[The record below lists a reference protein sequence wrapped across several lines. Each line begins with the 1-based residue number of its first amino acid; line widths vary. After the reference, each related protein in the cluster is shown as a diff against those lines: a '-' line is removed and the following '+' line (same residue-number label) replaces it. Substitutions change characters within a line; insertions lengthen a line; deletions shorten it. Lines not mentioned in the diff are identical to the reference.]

1 MAPRCLRDYVLCALK
16 DKLDFSE
23 EEALTFL
30 KWPPRHGVNI
40 ADFNLSLQSAA
51 PFPPKQRAN
60 KILNSIPI
68 FGISLWG
75 MENPM

>member
-1 MAPRCLRDYVLCALK
+1 MHIK
-16 DKLDFSE
+16 GKLDFSE

-30 KWPPRHGVNI
+30 MWPSRQCVNI
-40 ADFNLSLQSAA
+40 ADFNLALKSAA
-51 PFPPKQRAN
+51 PFPSKQRAN

>member
-1 MAPRCLRDYVLCALK
+1 MHIK
-16 DKLDFSE
+16 GKLDFSE

-30 KWPPRHGVNI
+30 KWPSRQCVNI
-40 ADFNLSLQSAA
+40 ADFNLALKSAV
-51 PFPPKQRAN
+51 PFPSKQRAN